1 MRPKSKW
8 LQDPFTPLGSVRRM
22 RQLLACP
29 PLQPNHSWSA
39 WLVDERP
46 GLTSAAGSAVIEPLD
61 AAPEQWPAAQ
71 EVVLMVPAR
80 MLSWHRVTLPRLPAN
95 RWRQALAGLLEDQLL
110 SDPARLH
117 LALAPGSRPGTATWV
132 AACDKTWLEQA
143 LQALQ
148 VAGRHADR
156 IVPEF
161 EPGEPAWLLLGQP
174 EAGQLVRT
182 GPDGVE
188 VLPLPPSAQQASE
201 AISAFLG
208 SEDVEPPA
216 LWAEPA
222 IAELAQHVF
231 KRPAGLLASSQRLQ
245 QALASPWNLAQFDL
259 TASAW
264 LRAPSSRP
272 LRWGL
277 LVLLL
282 VQWVGVQAWIWRQSD
297 QNQQDE
303 LRTILRSTFP
313 QVTVVIDPL
322 GQMKREVQALQQAS
336 ATALPGDLGVMLS
349 VLAEVAAVPPKRL
362 EYSAGQLQLPDWPVQ
377 AAQARELQSA
387 LALRGYELH
396 ASGAVWLMRA
406 KTP

>member
-1 MRPKSKW
+1 
-8 LQDPFTPLGSVRRM
+8 M
-22 RQLLACP
+22 RQILACP

-39 WLVDERP
+39 WLVNGRLGQP
-46 GLTSAAGSAVIEPLD
+46 GAVGSALIEPLD

-80 MLSWHRVTLPRLPAN
+80 MISWHRATLPRLTAN

-143 LQALQ
+143 LQGLQ
-148 VAGRHADR
+148 AAGRHADR

-161 EPGEPAWLLLGQP
+161 EPGEPVWLLLGQP
-174 EAGQLVRT
+174 EAGQLVQT

-188 VLPLPPSAQQASE
+188 VLPLPPSAEQARE
-201 AISAFLG
+201 AVAAFLG
-208 SEDVEPPA
+208 PGNLVPPV
-216 LWAEPA
+216 LRAEPA
-222 IAELAQHVF
+222 MAELAQHIF
-231 KRPAGLLASSQRLQ
+231 KRPADLLPRSQRLQ

-259 TASAW
+259 SSGPSNRWPYRLFRRVSAW
-264 LRAPSSRP
+264 LRGPSSRP

-282 VQWVGVQAWIWRQSD
+282 VHWVGVQAWIWRQSD
-297 QNQQDE
+297 QNPQEE
-303 LRTILRSTFP
+303 LRAILRSTFP

-322 GQMKREVQALQQAS
+322 AQMQRQVQALRQAS
-336 ATALPGDLGVMLS
+336 ATALPDDLGVMLS
-349 VLAEVAAVPPKRL
+349 VLAEARPVPPKRL
-362 EYSAGQLQLPDWPVQ
+362 EYSAGQLQLPDWSMQ